1 MSWYR
6 ALKYLPPETQTTR
19 AQGIHFKSDER
30 ILGDSDFVE
39 SVLKE
44 QEIDSFMGV
53 PLFYDCYSKDFT
65 EIHKSRQLYLKF
77 MRLTNFH
84 EGPSTLNQFYVDQRQ
99 AGNSQYDPEL
109 NRQFAIWYLT
119 KGMDGSD
126 NANDVVDAQVDDESF
141 NKGE

>member
-1 MSWYR
+1 
-6 ALKYLPPETQTTR
+6 
-19 AQGIHFKSDER
+19 
-30 ILGDSDFVE
+30 
-39 SVLKE
+39 
-44 QEIDSFMGV
+44 
-53 PLFYDCYSKDFT
+53 
-65 EIHKSRQLYLKF
+65 